1 MTNTVEGGMYPGGP
15 PNMWS
20 IRPPVNSL
28 SQSNDSFPQIL
39 RSYNR
44 GKGAWYDNIAYGIFT
59 DNFSYGVFDNTSLHV
74 NITNGTDWAKLNFT
88 WNVEPTTFRNA
99 MFLDRKQLETET
111 KNEYKIYDSNPL
123 LVKFWDMEHI
133 RGSDNYTVC
142 LFNNINYSGSPTED
156 LKLYYCNGSY
166 RTVPEQL
173 PSNGS
178 SDGTVDMS
186 QNLLLL
192 HFNNN
197 SAYGENYTH
206 VYDFSG
212 NGNNG
217 TVNGMPV
224 WSSSAGK
231 FDGAYTFDGIN
242 DYIETCNISHI
253 NGSNPMT
260 IEFWFKTTFNSE
272 SQPIID
278 AGEVMIPHK
287 SLEFWLTAQGQV
299 GSEKRPPI
307 NTQGLYWGFWHNDI
321 YIPSINYSDGN
332 WHHVLVTLYDNTVVE
347 ISYDDT
353 RPDGYIWNGDAG
365 TWTDSPQPFT
375 LSHPPEIET
384 VPFWIGHSRFQFWGI
399 GNTYFNGTIDE
410 VAVYNRSLSTNEIT
424 EHYTQGVIKPV
435 VSPYCVYLGPLSTTD
450 LDDIDYTSRN
460 SSYSK
465 FCFGVNNSKIGG
477 INTTNT
483 FYIAYESETTT
494 GNYTVRYANG
504 SSGTNVSFNDSKV
517 AWSSTN
523 NATNWIQAKFTPDLW
538 LASINSG
545 DIFQLG
551 VYVENSTGANY
562 TNFMLYN
569 DPIGDVNY
577 PISDPGIKWYQSAS
591 GGTDSTRDGT
601 HSGDMTIRVGMAK
614 DPDGPGTV
622 EHNLTLRY
630 TNGSWCYTIN
640 ESFNSSDDSDVDVVF
655 DMEKVLNGVYKM
667 NVIAVADDNSSDVT
681 SFLTTT
687 NFTIDNPTYV
697 NTTGWWRCGGAFNTS
712 SIPITSAVE
721 NATSGER
728 ICVLN
733 GNYYNESV
741 NVNMPHLTLYTMNP
755 HGVNVSG
762 DTNHVF
768 NVTAGYVNI
777 TGFNVTGAT
786 GVDTAGFYLY
796 NADNCKIW
804 NNTVSG
810 NTWDIRIEN
819 SSSTFENNRLNNTT
833 VSFTYS
839 GNLSLKGVGMP
850 AGNPH
855 RWNDIGKF
863 INATNQS
870 VGAWLFLNISYSDS
884 DVIGLNESNLTIWKY
899 NGTAWTEVG
908 GVQVDSE
915 YNIIGVNIKS
925 FGVFS
930 PGTIAP
936 DIISWNNNKTKND
949 STNVTLNGFE
959 TVCFNVTANQS
970 IDTWHWY
977 ENGTDKLRDF
987 DNFTTSWTVNG
998 IYNVSVNA
1006 TNSNGITNTITW
1018 KITVNDEI
1026 TPPLS
1031 IIDLG
1036 DSTIGQTYI
1045 NWTWTDPSDA
1055 DFADVM
1061 IYLNGT
1067 FITNVSKDVEHYNAT
1082 GLTPDT
1088 NYIISTH
1095 TVDTSG
1101 NINNAWVNDSATTEY
1116 DSTPPLSIIDLGV
1129 STIGQTYINWTW
1141 NDPSD
1146 ADFADVMV
1154 YLNGTFITNVSKDVE
1169 HYNATGLTPD
1179 TNYIISTHTVDTSGN
1194 INNAWVNDSATTEYD
1209 STPPLSITGL
1219 VESAI
1224 SQTYINWRWTDPS
1237 DADFAYVMIY
1247 LNGTFITNVSK
1258 DVEHYS
1264 ATGLTPD
1271 TNYTISTHTV
1281 DTSGNINNTWVND
1294 SKTSEYDYTPPLSI
1308 IGLGDSTIGQT
1319 YINWT
1324 WTDPSD
1330 ADFAYVMIYLNGTF
1344 ITNVSKDVEHYN
1356 ATGLTP
1362 DTNYTISTHT
1372 ADTSGNINNAWVN
1385 HTAWT
1390 SSPLHHIYLIST
1402 SLTLNI
1408 GESTNLTAVGYDH
1421 YDYQMSNLTFTWNS
1435 NPQGIGSFNPINDS
1449 TVNFT
1454 AINAG
1459 RTEVYAVNGNISSN
1473 ETYKV
1478 WITVNAATGSGNVV
1492 NLTGNAT
1499 SGNSTVIVNL
1509 TNTSVNGT
1517 VNITEIGD
1525 PLNDTTVNGSR
1536 NCLDEIVEIVKGAN
1550 ITVTYEIDYALEN
1563 DTNRTSYLYIRV
1575 NYSDLQLGNIDED
1588 TLFIYLFHND
1598 SCWEKMGKIEN
1609 PDLCIDNGR
1618 NTDDDYVWANVTQ
1631 DGVFML
1637 GGTPLTPPPSP
1648 SSTKSKY
1655 RGHGTGLFFTVQT
1668 DTPTPTPTPTA
1679 IVLSMTPEPTEPMG
1693 FGVQVEEKKKIYP
1706 WLLLLILMLAIHISA
1721 INIIEKYAQKTDTS

>member
-1 MTNTVEGGMYPGGP
+1 
-15 PNMWS
+15 
-20 IRPPVNSL
+20 
-28 SQSNDSFPQIL
+28 
-39 RSYNR
+39 
-44 GKGAWYDNIAYGIFT
+44 
-59 DNFSYGVFDNTSLHV
+59 
-74 NITNGTDWAKLNFT
+74 
-88 WNVEPTTFRNA
+88 
-99 MFLDRKQLETET
+99 
-111 KNEYKIYDSNPL
+111 
-123 LVKFWDMEHI
+123 
-133 RGSDNYTVC
+133 
-142 LFNNINYSGSPTED
+142 
-156 LKLYYCNGSY
+156 
-166 RTVPEQL
+166 
-173 PSNGS
+173 
-178 SDGTVDMS
+178 MS
-186 QNLLLL
+186 HNLLLL
-192 HFNNN
+192 HFNND

-217 TVNGMPV
+217 TVNGTPV

-278 AGEVMIPHK
+278 AGEVTIPDK
-287 SLEFWLTAQGQV
+287 SLEFWLTAQDQV
-299 GSEKRPPI
+299 GLSNKPPT
-307 NTQGLYWGFWHNDI
+307 NTPGLYWGFWDNDI
-321 YIPSINYSDGN
+321 YIPSINYYDGN
-332 WHHVLVTLYDNTVVE
+332 WHHVLVTLYDNTTVE

-353 RPDGYIWNGDAG
+353 RPDGYIWNGNGTG
-365 TWTDSPQPFT
+365 TWTSSSQPFD
-375 LSHPPEIET
+375 LCRPPKIET
-384 VPFWIGHSRFQFWGI
+384 VPFWIGHSRLQFWAQ

-435 VSPYCVYLGPLSTTD
+435 VSPYCVYLGSLSTTD
-450 LDDIDYTSRN
+450 LADIDYTSRN

-465 FCFGVNNSKIGG
+465 FCFGVNDSKIGD

-523 NATNWIQAKFTPDLW
+523 NATNWTQAKFTPDLW

-577 PISDPGIKWYQSAS
+577 PISDPGIKWYQSDS

-614 DPDGPGTV
+614 DPVGPGTV

-640 ESFNSSDDSDVDVVF
+640 ESFISSDDNDVDIVF
-655 DMEKVLNGVYKM
+655 DTEKVLNGVYKM
-667 NVIAVADDNSSDVT
+667 NVTAVADDNSSDVE
-681 SFLTTT
+681 SFLTTA

-697 NTTGWWRCGGAFNTS
+697 NTTGWWRCGGVFNTS

-741 NVNMPHLTLYTMNP
+741 NVNRSHLTLYTMNP
-755 HGVNVSG
+755 NGVNVSG

-768 NVTAGYVNI
+768 NVTADYVNI

-850 AGNPH
+850 AGNPY

-870 VGAWLFLNISYSDS
+870 VGAWLFLNFSYSDS

-899 NGTAWTEVG
+899 NGTEWTEVG

-915 YNIIGVNIKS
+915 YNIIGVNITS

-930 PGTIAP
+930 PGTVAP
-936 DIISWNNNKTKND
+936 DIISWNNNMTKND
-949 STNVTLNGFE
+949 STNVTVNGSE
-959 TVCFNVTANQS
+959 TVCFNVTPDQS

-977 ENGTDKLRDF
+977 ENGTDMLRDF
-987 DNFTTSWTVNG
+987 DNFTTSWTVSG

-1018 KITVNDEI
+1018 QITVNDEITEDDEI

-1031 IIDLG
+1031 IIGLEDSTIGQTYINWTWTYPSDVDFVDVMIYLNG
-1036 DSTIGQTYI
+1036 TFMTNVSMDVEYYNATGLTPDTNYTISTHTIDTSGNINNAWVNDSATTEYDNTPPLSIIGLDDSTIGQTYI
-1045 NWTWTDPSDA
+1045 NWTWTDPSDS

-1088 NYIISTH
+1088 NYTISTH
-1095 TVDTSG
+1095 TIDTSG
-1101 NINNAWVNDSATTEY
+1101 NINNTWVNDSATTEY
-1116 DSTPPLSIIDLGV
+1116 DYTPPLSII
-1129 STIGQTYINWTW
+1129 
-1141 NDPSD
+1141 
-1146 ADFADVMV
+1146 
-1154 YLNGTFITNVSKDVE
+1154 
-1169 HYNATGLTPD
+1169 GLD
-1179 TNYIISTHTVDTSGN
+1179 
-1194 INNAWVNDSATTEYD
+1194 
-1209 STPPLSITGL
+1209 
-1219 VESAI
+1219 ESAI
-1224 SQTYINWRWTDPS
+1224 SQTYIIWTWTDPS
-1237 DADFAYVMIY
+1237 DSDFSEVMIY

-1258 DVEHYS
+1258 DVEY
-1264 ATGLTPD
+1264 
-1271 TNYTISTHTV
+1271 
-1281 DTSGNINNTWVND
+1281 
-1294 SKTSEYDYTPPLSI
+1294 
-1308 IGLGDSTIGQT
+1308 
-1319 YINWT
+1319 
-1324 WTDPSD
+1324 
-1330 ADFAYVMIYLNGTF
+1330 
-1344 ITNVSKDVEHYN
+1344 YN

-1421 YDYQMSNLTFTWNS
+1421 YDDQMSNLTFTWNS
-1435 NPQGIGSFNPINDS
+1435 NPQGIGSFNLINDS

-1509 TNTSVNGT
+1509 TDTSVNGT

-1536 NCLDEIVEIVKGAN
+1536 NCLDEIVEIVKGEN

-1575 NYSDLQLGNIDED
+1575 NYSDLQLGNIDEE

-1637 GGTPLTPPPSP
+1637 GGTLLTPPSSP

-1679 IVLSMTPEPTEPMG
+1679 IVSSMTPEPTEPMG

-1721 INIIEKYAQKTDTS
+1721 INIVENYAQKTDA

>member
-1 MTNTVEGGMYPGGP
+1 MITRYNITPNQTIVNVISNKIIRVCAIVLILIFAAAFVCGTTSAKPTCNLTDIYPDNIEANSTGTFTACITCNDSTGINTSRFFMTNTVEGGMYPGGP

-20 IRPPVNSL
+20 IRPPMNSI

-99 MFLDRKQLETET
+99 MFLDRTQLETET

-133 RGSDNYTVC
+133 RGTDNYTAC

-173 PSNGS
+173 PDNGS
-178 SDGTVDMS
+178 SDGTTDMS

-217 TVNGMPV
+217 TVNGTPV

-278 AGEVMIPHK
+278 AGEVEIPDK
-287 SLEFWLTAQGQV
+287 SLEFWLTAQDQV
-299 GSEKRPPI
+299 GLSIKPPT
-307 NTQGLYWGFWHNDI
+307 NTPGLYWGFWENDI
-321 YIPSINYSDGN
+321 YIPSINYYDGN
-332 WHHVLVTLYDNTVVE
+332 WHHVLVTLYDNTTVE

-353 RPDGYIWNGDAG
+353 RPAGYKWNGIAG
-365 TWTDSPQPFT
+365 TWTSSSQPFH
-375 LSHPPEIET
+375 LSRAPKIET
-384 VPFWIGHSRFQFWGI
+384 VPFWIGHSRLQFWQK

-424 EHYTQGVIKPV
+424 EHYTGGFIKPV
-435 VSPYCVYLGPLSTTD
+435 VSPYCAYLGPLSTTD

-465 FCFGVNNSKIGG
+465 FCFDVNNSKIGG

-523 NATNWIQAKFTPDLW
+523 NATIWTQAKFTPDLW

-577 PISDPGIKWYQSAS
+577 PISDPGIKWYQSDS

-681 SFLTTT
+681 SFLTTA

-741 NVNMPHLTLYTMNP
+741 NVNMPHLTLYTRNP

-777 TGFNVTGAT
+777 SGFNVTGAT

-855 RWNDIGKF
+855 RWNDIDKF

-870 VGAWLFLNISYSDS
+870 VGAWLFLNFSYSDS
-884 DVIGLNESNLTIWKY
+884 DVIGLNEPNLTIWKY

-915 YNIIGVNIKS
+915 YNIIGANITS

-930 PGTIAP
+930 PGTVAP

-949 STNVTLNGFE
+949 STNVTVNGSE
-959 TVCFNVTANQS
+959 TVCFNVTADQS

-987 DNFTTSWTVNG
+987 DNFTTSWTVKG

-1018 KITVNDEI
+1018 KITVNDGI
-1026 TPPLS
+1026 TPLLSIIGLGESTIGQTYINWTWTDPSDSDFSEVMIYLNGTFIKNVSKGVEYYNATGLTHDTNYIISTHTIDTSGNINNTWVNDSAITEHDYTSPLS
-1031 IIDLG
+1031 IIGLD

-1045 NWTWTDPSDA
+1045 NWTWTDPSDS
-1055 DFADVM
+1055 DFSEVM

-1067 FITNVSKDVEHYNAT
+1067 FIKNVSKDVEY
-1082 GLTPDT
+1082 
-1088 NYIISTH
+1088 
-1095 TVDTSG
+1095 
-1101 NINNAWVNDSATTEY
+1101 
-1116 DSTPPLSIIDLGV
+1116 
-1129 STIGQTYINWTW
+1129 
-1141 NDPSD
+1141 
-1146 ADFADVMV
+1146 
-1154 YLNGTFITNVSKDVE
+1154 
-1169 HYNATGLTPD
+1169 
-1179 TNYIISTHTVDTSGN
+1179 
-1194 INNAWVNDSATTEYD
+1194 
-1209 STPPLSITGL
+1209 
-1219 VESAI
+1219 
-1224 SQTYINWRWTDPS
+1224 
-1237 DADFAYVMIY
+1237 
-1247 LNGTFITNVSK
+1247 
-1258 DVEHYS
+1258 
-1264 ATGLTPD
+1264 
-1271 TNYTISTHTV
+1271 
-1281 DTSGNINNTWVND
+1281 
-1294 SKTSEYDYTPPLSI
+1294 
-1308 IGLGDSTIGQT
+1308 
-1319 YINWT
+1319 
-1324 WTDPSD
+1324 
-1330 ADFAYVMIYLNGTF
+1330 
-1344 ITNVSKDVEHYN
+1344 YN

-1362 DTNYTISTHT
+1362 DTNYTISTYT
-1372 ADTSGNINNAWVN
+1372 IDTSGNINNTWVN

-1390 SSPLHHIYLIST
+1390 STSPLHHIYLIST
-1402 SLTLNI
+1402 SLILNI
-1408 GESTNLTAVGYDH
+1408 SESTNLTAVGYDH
-1421 YDYQMSNLTFTWNS
+1421 YDYQMSNLTFTWIS
-1435 NPQGIGSFNPINDS
+1435 SLQGIGSFNPINDS

-1492 NLTGNAT
+1492 NVTGNAT
-1499 SGNSTVIVNL
+1499 SGNSKVIVNL

-1536 NCLDEIVEIVKGAN
+1536 NCLDEIVEIVKGVN
-1550 ITVTYEIDYALEN
+1550 ITVTDEIDYALEN

-1598 SCWEKMGKIEN
+1598 SCWVKMSKIEN

-1618 NTDDDYVWANVTQ
+1618 NTDDNYVWANVTQ
-1631 DGVFML
+1631 DGVFMQ
-1637 GGTPLTPPPSP
+1637 GGTPLTPPSSP
-1648 SSTKSKY
+1648 SSKKLKH

-1679 IVLSMTPEPTEPMG
+1679 IVPSMTPEPTEPMG

-1706 WLLLLILMLAIHISA
+1706 WLLLLIFMLVIHISA
-1721 INIIEKYAQKTDTS
+1721 INIVEKYAQKTDAS

>member
-1 MTNTVEGGMYPGGP
+1 
-15 PNMWS
+15 MWS

-59 DNFSYGVFDNTSLHV
+59 DNFSYGVFDNTSPHV

-111 KNEYKIYDSNPL
+111 KNEYNIYDSNPL

-133 RGSDNYTVC
+133 RGTDNYTAC

-173 PSNGS
+173 PNNGS
-178 SDGTVDMS
+178 SDGTANMS

-231 FDGAYTFDGIN
+231 FDGAYTFDGNN
-242 DYIETCNISHI
+242 DYIETRNISHI

-260 IEFWFKTTFNSE
+260 IEFWFKTTYNSE

-278 AGEVMIPHK
+278 AGEVMKPHK

-299 GSEKRPPI
+299 GAGIKPPI
-307 NTQGLYWGFWHNDI
+307 NTPGLYWGFWHNDI
-321 YIPSINYSDGN
+321 YVPSINYSDGN
-332 WHHVLVTLYDNTVVE
+332 WHHVLVTLYDNTEVE

-353 RPDGYIWNGDAG
+353 RPVGYIWNGDAG
-365 TWTDSPQPFT
+365 TWTYSPQPFT

-435 VSPYCVYLGPLSTTD
+435 VSPYCVYLGSLSTTD
-450 LDDIDYTSRN
+450 LADIDYTSRN

-523 NATNWIQAKFTPDLW
+523 NATNWTQAKFTPDLW

-577 PISDPGIKWYQSAS
+577 PISDPGIKWYQSDS

-601 HSGDMTIRVGMAK
+601 HSGNMTIGVGMAK

-622 EHNLTLRY
+622 EHSLTLRY

-640 ESFNSSDDSDVDVVF
+640 ESFNSSDDNDVDIVF
-655 DMEKVLNGVYKM
+655 DTEKVLNGVYKM
-667 NVIAVADDNSSDVT
+667 NVTAVADDNSSDVA
-681 SFLTTT
+681 SFLTTA

-721 NATSGER
+721 NATNGER

-741 NVNMPHLTLYTMNP
+741 NVNRSHLTLYTMNQN
-755 HGVNVSG
+755 GVNVSG

-768 NVTAGYVNI
+768 NVTADYVNI

-786 GVDTAGFYLY
+786 DVDTAGFYLY

-833 VSFTYS
+833 ISFTYS

-870 VGAWLFLNISYSDS
+870 VGAWLFLNFSYSDS
-884 DVIGLNESNLTIWKY
+884 DVIGFNESNLTIWKY
-899 NGTAWTEVG
+899 NGTAWIEVG

-915 YNIIGVNIKS
+915 YNIIGANITS

-930 PGTIAP
+930 PGTVAP

-949 STNVTLNGFE
+949 STNVTVNGSE
-959 TVCFNVTANQS
+959 TVCFNVTPDQS

-987 DNFTTSWTVNG
+987 DNFTTSWTVKG

-1006 TNSNGITNTITW
+1006 TNSNGITNTVTW
-1018 KITVNDEI
+1018 QITVNDDI
-1026 TPPLS
+1026 TPPLN
-1031 IIDLG
+1031 IIGLD

-1045 NWTWTDPSDA
+1045 NWTWTDPSDS
-1055 DFADVM
+1055 DFA
-1061 IYLNGT
+1061 
-1067 FITNVSKDVEHYNAT
+1067 E
-1082 GLTPDT
+1082 
-1088 NYIISTH
+1088 
-1095 TVDTSG
+1095 
-1101 NINNAWVNDSATTEY
+1101 
-1116 DSTPPLSIIDLGV
+1116 
-1129 STIGQTYINWTW
+1129 
-1141 NDPSD
+1141 
-1146 ADFADVMV
+1146 
-1154 YLNGTFITNVSKDVE
+1154 
-1169 HYNATGLTPD
+1169 
-1179 TNYIISTHTVDTSGN
+1179 
-1194 INNAWVNDSATTEYD
+1194 
-1209 STPPLSITGL
+1209 
-1219 VESAI
+1219 
-1224 SQTYINWRWTDPS
+1224 
-1237 DADFAYVMIY
+1237 
-1247 LNGTFITNVSK
+1247 
-1258 DVEHYS
+1258 
-1264 ATGLTPD
+1264 
-1271 TNYTISTHTV
+1271 
-1281 DTSGNINNTWVND
+1281 
-1294 SKTSEYDYTPPLSI
+1294 
-1308 IGLGDSTIGQT
+1308 
-1319 YINWT
+1319 
-1324 WTDPSD
+1324 
-1330 ADFAYVMIYLNGTF
+1330 VMIYLNGTF

-1372 ADTSGNINNAWVN
+1372 IDTSGNINNTWVN

-1390 SSPLHHIYLIST
+1390 STSPLHHIYLIST
-1402 SLTLNI
+1402 SLILNI
-1408 GESTNLTAVGYDH
+1408 SESTNLTAVGYDY
-1421 YDYQMSNLTFTWNS
+1421 YDYQMSNLTFTWIS
-1435 NPQGIGSFNPINDS
+1435 SLQGIGSFNPINDS

-1609 PDLCIDNGR
+1609 PDLCIDNGK

-1637 GGTPLTPPPSP
+1637 GGTPLTPPSSP

-1655 RGHGTGLFFTVQT
+1655 RGHGTGLFFTLQT
-1668 DTPTPTPTPTA
+1668 DTPTPTPTPAA
-1679 IVLSMTPEPTEPMG
+1679 IVSSMTPEPTEPMG

-1721 INIIEKYAQKTDTS
+1721 INIVENYAQKTDAS